1 MILLPILAMHLKIL
15 ILEWRFLLEQLM
27 NGYPDLMLQLQVS
40 IRKKLKLLY
49 HKVLQIKQATVQ
61 MFL

>member
-1 MILLPILAMHLKIL
+1 MG
-15 ILEWRFLLEQLM
+15 QLM
-27 NGYPDLMLQLQVS
+27 SGYPDLMLQLQVS